1 MGVVAKYRLVVAPS
15 LNRFRNEI
23 IYAFNYINRHYGM
36 EIDEGST
43 RLIRYGGPDASM
55 PATFFESYVCIKTD
69 GLSVRKNKKHLLTK
83 LWPRRMRFSES
94 EVTEI
99 DYIGLIFFMLSRIEE
114 RDPREVDKHER
125 FISSSSFSHQNNWL
139 DRPLVDECA
148 QIIASFIAGKPLKP
162 VSKFRVVLTHDVDK
176 LRGYH
181 YFAEP
186 ARYFLGDFLKRKK
199 GVSSLK
205 RLQAYIS
212 GEPWASVNSLMHL
225 SDQYGVKSNFFF
237 MGPSADSMDSPY
249 AITMRPL
256 LKRVVDH
263 IINRG
268 HMVGFHP
275 GYQTFKD
282 SKNFCEQKNSLEL
295 LTKTTFIQGRQH
307 VIRYDCAATPRIWSE
322 SGMQSDFTLFYPDAI
337 GFRNGSCRPYN
348 SFDLINRR
356 VLSIEQTATAIAEFS
371 LLDERYNKFS
381 LSEALALCEPI
392 IKSVRKHQGDLVI
405 LFHTH
410 QLKTIKFDFYQ
421 KLLAKVAC

>member
-1 MGVVAKYRLVVAPS
+1 MGVVAKYRLVIAPS

-23 IYAFNYINRHYGM
+23 IYAFNYINRHYGLV
-36 EIDEGST
+36 IDEKST
-43 RLIRYGGPDASM
+43 TLIRYGGPDATM
-55 PATFFESYVCIKTD
+55 PSAFFEEYVCIKTD
-69 GLSVRKNKKHLLTK
+69 GLSIRKNKKHLLTK
-83 LWPRRMRFSES
+83 LWSRKIRFSES
-94 EVTEI
+94 EVMEI
-99 DYIGLIFFMLSRIEE
+99 DFIGLIFFMLSRIEE
-114 RDPREVDKHER
+114 RDSGQIDKHER

-139 DRPLVDECA
+139 DRPIVDECA
-148 QIIASFIAGKPLKP
+148 QIIASFIASKPLKP
-162 VSKFRVVLTHDVDK
+162 ISKFRIMLTHDVDK

-186 ARYFLGDFLKRKK
+186 IRYFLGDFLKRSR
-199 GVSSLK
+199 GVSSLQ
-205 RLQAYIS
+205 RLQAYTS
-212 GEPWASVNSLMHL
+212 GEPWASVNSIMNL
-225 SDQYGVKSNFFF
+225 SEWYGTKSNFFF

-256 LKRVVDH
+256 LKRVVDQ

-268 HMVGFHP
+268 HMIGFHP
-275 GYQTFKD
+275 GYQTFRD
-282 SKNFCEQKNSLEL
+282 SKSFASKKSLEL
-295 LTKTTFIQGRQH
+295 LTRTTLTQGRQH
-307 VIRYDCAATPRIWSE
+307 VIRYDCAVTPRIWSE
-322 SGMQSDFTLFYPDAI
+322 SGMRSDFTLFYPDAI

-392 IKSVRKHQGDLVI
+392 IKNVRKHQGDLVI

-421 KLLAKVAC
+421 KLLAKVAS